1 MRNAFLEDMSVGQ
14 RFGSGTVLVS
24 AEEIIRFAQ
33 EFDPQPFHL
42 DPAAG
47 AETLFGGL
55 AASGWHTAA
64 LTMRL
69 LVEGEFL
76 PAGGLIGAGFDEL
89 AWPVPVR
96 GGDTLHVI
104 SEILAVRRSQS
115 RPMQGVI
122 KVRNLTINQKGE
134 TVQRAVGNLIV
145 KARSTAP

>member
-145 KARSTAP
+145 KARSAAP

>member
-1 MRNAFLEDMSVGQ
+1 MRDAFLEDMSVGQ
-14 RFGSGTVLVS
+14 RFGSGTVRVS
-24 AEEIIRFAQ
+24 AEDIIRFAQ

-42 DPAAG
+42 DPVLAG
-47 AETLFGGL
+47 QTLFGGL
-55 AASGWHTAA
+55 AASGWYTAA

-76 PAGGLIGAGFDEL
+76 PAGGIIGAGFDEL
-89 AWPVPVR
+89 AWPIPVR
-96 GGDTLHVI
+96 ADDELRVM

-122 KVRNLTINQKGE
+122 KVRNLTINQNGD

-145 KARSTAP
+145 KARSAEP